1 MRDSLLI
8 LNYDRLASRMAV
20 RKLRAERVCCRI
32 VPWDIDAEALRRE
45 DPSGL
50 LLCAAADTP
59 DLEITPQVLGYP
71 GPVLALGAAAAA
83 LNAALGGQNSPYSPM
98 TGLSDV
104 SYSECPLLNG
114 LPSGQRLLR
123 GLSPMRLPEGAQ
135 VVATIGAERTAVGF
149 SLGDARRFGMQVEL
163 EAHDPDSTRLLTNFA
178 LNICGCTPWWD
189 EEAFV
194 RGATDDIRQ
203 ATGEGNAVCLMTGGL
218 YSNVTALLAAR
229 ALGDRLTCFAVDT
242 GLLQDDEEDDF
253 FAFFTERTGITVIRE
268 DHRERFL
275 QALKGVR
282 DPMDKRRTVESMLT
296 LIRRDVQRSVPL
308 LNAVVRGQSYLER
321 VSRVEES
328 AGVRAGV
335 LCVEPLRDLFTAEV
349 RQIGR
354 YLGMPEDIL
363 SGQAIPATGLAMNID
378 GEVTPERVRLLR
390 TADSIFRR
398 LLKENG
404 QARKLSGFFST
415 LEPAPGGYAV
425 ALHALT
431 ASETG
436 LSRAARIPYDLLESA
451 VEQIQ
456 AACPAIVRVAYEL
469 TTNNSL

>member
-1 MRDSLLI
+1 M
-8 LNYDRLASRMAV
+8 
-20 RKLRAERVCCRI
+20 
-32 VPWDIDAEALRRE
+32 
-45 DPSGL
+45 
-50 LLCAAADTP
+50 
-59 DLEITPQVLGYP
+59 
-71 GPVLALGAAAAA
+71 
-83 LNAALGGQNSPYSPM
+83 
-98 TGLSDV
+98 
-104 SYSECPLLNG
+104 
-114 LPSGQRLLR
+114 
-123 GLSPMRLPEGAQ
+123 
-135 VVATIGAERTAVGF
+135 
-149 SLGDARRFGMQVEL
+149 
-163 EAHDPDSTRLLTNFA
+163 
-178 LNICGCTPWWD
+178 
-189 EEAFV
+189 
-194 RGATDDIRQ
+194 
-203 ATGEGNAVCLMTGGL
+203 
-218 YSNVTALLAAR
+218 
-229 ALGDRLTCFAVDT
+229 
-242 GLLQDDEEDDF
+242 
-253 FAFFTERTGITVIRE
+253 
-268 DHRERFL
+268 
-275 QALKGVR
+275 
-282 DPMDKRRTVESMLT
+282 
-296 LIRRDVQRSVPL
+296 
-308 LNAVVRGQSYLER
+308 
-321 VSRVEES
+321 
-328 AGVRAGV
+328 RAGV

-415 LEPAPGGYAV
+415 LEPAPCGYAV